1 MLCFKLCLSQLST
14 MKKRMAERKQ
24 RRLKELKEKQ
34 EQERE
39 ELVRTSNQT

>member
-1 MLCFKLCLSQLST
+1 